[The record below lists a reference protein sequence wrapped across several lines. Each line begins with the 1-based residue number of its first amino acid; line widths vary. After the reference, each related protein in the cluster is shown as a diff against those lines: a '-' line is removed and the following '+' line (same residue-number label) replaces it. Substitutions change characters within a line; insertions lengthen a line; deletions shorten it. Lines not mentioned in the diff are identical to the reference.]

1 MRGSTWLLAGQ
12 LVVFQRAA
20 VAPVGKI
27 DLQKMSFEQK
37 YESACSYAME

>member
-1 MRGSTWLLAGQ
+1 VAVRQ

-27 DLQKMSFEQK
+27 DIHKRSF
-37 YESACSYAME
+37 